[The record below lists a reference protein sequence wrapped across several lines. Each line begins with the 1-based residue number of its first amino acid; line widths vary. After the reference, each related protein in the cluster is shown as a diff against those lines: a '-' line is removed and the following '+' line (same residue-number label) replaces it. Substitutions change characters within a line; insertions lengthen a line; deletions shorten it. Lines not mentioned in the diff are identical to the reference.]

1 MIRMKAEAVRNLN
14 YTLDGLKKSLQQAVE
29 LEHAT
34 IPPYLFALYS
44 LQPGANKTIQSLVL
58 SVVLQEMLHM
68 SLACNV
74 LNAIGGSPRIDDP
87 KFIPT
92 YPGPLPGSVES
103 GLIVPLSPFSLN
115 LVSSIFMVIEEPEDP
130 LEFPV
135 IKMEAL
141 AAAPPQLTIG
151 QFYDGIKKHII
162 KMGNAIFTGDP
173 KKQLTAGFRDL
184 IKVTDV
190 DSAVAAIDL
199 IIDQG
204 EGTKTSPL
212 DPGHQP
218 AHFYRYEEIVKGRE
232 LIPNPNPGV
241 GAPPFVY
248 GGKPI
253 PFDAAKV
260 WPTITNPK
268 TTSYAPGSKAFNA
281 NNTFN
286 YTYTSL
292 LKSLHLV
299 FNGQPDRVSPAIG
312 LMESL
317 KEQAWYLMSIEVQK
331 GTTAGPSFQYQPVN
345 P

>member
-14 YTLDGLKKSLQQAVE
+14 FTLDGLKKSLQQAVE

-34 IPPYLFALYS
+34 IPAYLYALYS
-44 LQPGANKTIQSLVL
+44 LQPGGNLKIQSLVR
-58 SVVLQEMLHM
+58 SVVLEEMLHM

-74 LNAIGGSPRIDDP
+74 LNAIGGSPVIDQP

-103 GLIVPLSPFSLN
+103 DLIVPLSPFSMD
-115 LVSSIFMVIEEPEDP
+115 LVCKVFMVIEEPEKP

-135 IKMEAL
+135 IEMEAL
-141 AAAPPQLTIG
+141 AAAPPQVTIG

-162 KMGNAIFTGDP
+162 KLGPSIFTGDP
-173 KKQLTAGFRDL
+173 KKQLTAGFSDL

-199 IIDQG
+199 IVEQG
-204 EGTKTSPL
+204 EGTKTSPM
-212 DPGHQP
+212 DPEDQP
-218 AHFYRYEEIVKGRE
+218 AHFYRYEEIIKGRE
-232 LIPNPNPGV
+232 LIPNPNPKV

-253 PFDAAKV
+253 PFDVTKV

-268 TTSYAPGSKAFNA
+268 TTSYAPGSKAFKA

-292 LKSLHLV
+292 LKGLHLV
-299 FNGQPDRVSPAIG
+299 CNGQPDRIAPAVG

-317 KEQAWYLMSIEVQK
+317 KEQAWYLMSIEVEK
-331 GTTAGPSFQYQPVN
+331 GTTAGPSFRYQPVKL
-345 P
+345 